1 MSIAANIEIGDIY
14 LIPNPKYP
22 EEHFHVV
29 ILYARDSS
37 NLILCVPLNSYEKLD
52 KRLRDPACV
61 LEPKD
66 IPDLLVKRTQ
76 VTYKKSILIEKS
88 TLIDYLLSGRTK
100 LRAKASTEVVRRIQL
115 KLQVSRKT
123 PFEIRDFYIQNKYDL
138 NT

>member
-1 MSIAANIEIGDIY
+1 MSKAANIEIGDIY

-29 ILYARDSS
+29 ILFARDSS

-76 VTYKKSILIEKS
+76 ITYKKSLLIEKS
-88 TLIDYLLSGRTK
+88 LLQEYLLSGKTK
-100 LRAKASTEVVRRIQL
+100 LKAKASTEVVRRIQL

-123 PFEIRDFYIQNKYDL
+123 PFEIRDFYFQNRFDFE
-138 NT
+138 T